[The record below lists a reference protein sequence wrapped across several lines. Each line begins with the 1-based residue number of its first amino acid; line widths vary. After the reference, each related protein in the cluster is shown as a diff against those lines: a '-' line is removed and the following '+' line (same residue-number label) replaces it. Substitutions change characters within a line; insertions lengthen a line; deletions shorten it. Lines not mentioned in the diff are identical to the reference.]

1 MKGRETTRTAI
12 IIEKEEENAYVK
24 SSNDIYD
31 ININKMIDT
40 YCNYIKAEIVNTI

>member
-31 ININKMIDT
+31 INKMIDT